1 MKIKMATP
9 EQNKAFARSYCW
21 GDAARAK
28 LVRDF
33 HVEVESYEKLLPDQG
48 IESFATGGRIIV
60 HEVIIFKVVDVENGV
75 VYFPAFSVAVGRALA
90 RAAGLSLP
98 RKMGVLTEPRN
109 GGGGGAGG
117 NGRSARNVENKK
129 MLFLIQ
135 YVRSLWLYHAPAI
148 TPMYGPLRRIYTK
161 LEAHPEYNVFVSDIL
176 RINSAIKTY
185 LKSDVNLTNE
195 AFDNLAQYIAHLAAA
210 YPGHNLRDHDFDIL
224 RYRLHTA
231 YPNVEIYF

>member
-1 MKIKMATP
+1 MRTKMATP
-9 EQNKAFARSYCW
+9 EQNKAFTRAYCW

-48 IESFATGGRIIV
+48 IESFATGGRMIV
-60 HEVIIFKVVDVENGV
+60 HEVIIFKVVDETNGI
-75 VYFPAFSVAVGRALA
+75 VYHPAFSAAVGKALA
-90 RAAGLSLP
+90 RAAGLPLP

-135 YVRSLWLYHAPAI
+135 YVRSLWLLHAPKI
-148 TPMYGPLRRIYTK
+148 TPMYGPLRRIYCK
-161 LEAHPEYNVFVSDIL
+161 LEAHPEYDVFVSDIL
-176 RINSAIKTY
+176 RINLAIKTY
-185 LKSDVNLTNE
+185 LKSDVNLNNE
-195 AFDNLAQYIAHLAAA
+195 A
-210 YPGHNLRDHDFDIL
+210 
-224 RYRLHTA
+224 
-231 YPNVEIYF
+231 

>member
-1 MKIKMATP
+1 MRTKMATP
-9 EQNKAFARSYCW
+9 EQNKAFARAYCW

-48 IESFATGGRIIV
+48 IESFATGGRMIV
-60 HEVIIFKVVDVENGV
+60 HEVIIFKVVDETNGI
-75 VYFPAFSVAVGRALA
+75 VYHPAFSAAVGKALA
-90 RAAGLSLP
+90 RAAGLPLP

-135 YVRSLWLYHAPAI
+135 YVRSLWLLHAPKI
-148 TPMYGPLRRIYTK
+148 TPMYGPLRRIYCK
-161 LEAHPEYNVFVSDIL
+161 LEAHPEYDVFVSDIL

-185 LKSDVNLTNE
+185 LKSDVNLNNE
-195 AFDNLAQYIAHLAAA
+195 AFDNLAQYIAYLSET
-210 YPGHNLRDHDFDIL
+210 YPRYNLRDHNFDIL